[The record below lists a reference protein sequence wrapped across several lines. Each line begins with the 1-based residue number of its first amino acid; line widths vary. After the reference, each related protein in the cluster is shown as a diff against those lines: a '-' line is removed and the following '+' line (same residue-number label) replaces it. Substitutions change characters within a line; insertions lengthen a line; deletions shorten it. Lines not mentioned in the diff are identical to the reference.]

1 MSQPP
6 PGDEEG
12 AAVQQMAELLQT
24 CAALKS
30 AFDAAVKRIT
40 ALEKQHDAVCRE
52 LTSMKLTLQWPGQMP
67 PVKASYS
74 AVVIRA
80 AGSTKENDASS
91 DSSLDAVDHELAAT
105 CPESINAT
113 IPAAPITM
121 TRTRHLSDSSDVT
134 ITEYIAP
141 TSTVEPAVGFTLP
154 ANDRR
159 RLGRQKRQP
168 RVMTLAS
175 DIRETTAIATQN
187 RFEVLGDREP
197 AEITLR
203 VVKPPTAPRKV
214 YVGTFDPDTSE
225 TMMRAYLR
233 RHVIE
238 NEMEITDVQ
247 KLLPQSRTTVMA
259 CSFCITVDSTTARNA
274 LFDKRAWPSGVTVRD
289 FKPHI
294 PKSAGSRQ
302 GCNAGYGSGAWRD
315 RHDRPSRIQAGRQG
329 DGRRVEQLCALREH
343 REPRGQHAGVN
354 MMIVTRR
361 DLATGTSLDDINP
374 SCCKQ

>member
-1 MSQPP
+1 M
-6 PGDEEG
+6 
-12 AAVQQMAELLQT
+12 
-24 CAALKS
+24 
-30 AFDAAVKRIT
+30 
-40 ALEKQHDAVCRE
+40 
-52 LTSMKLTLQWPGQMP
+52 
-67 PVKASYS
+67 
-74 AVVIRA
+74 RA

-91 DSSLDAVDHELAAT
+91 ESSLDAVDHVLAAT

-121 TRTRHLSDSSDVT
+121 TRARHLSDSSDVT

-175 DIRETTAIATQN
+175 DIRETTAIPTQN

-247 KLLPQSRTTVMA
+247 KLRPQSRTTVMA

-329 DGRRVEQLCALREH
+329 DGRRVERAMRPPRTPGAARPARRSEH
-343 REPRGQHAGVN
+343 DDRNKEGPRHRHVP
-354 MMIVTRR
+354 RR
-361 DLATGTSLDDINP
+361 H
-374 SCCKQ
+374 